1 MTKHTLMRS
10 AASAI
15 ALISATAASAQVTA
29 ADVWADWQASLAL
42 YGQDN
47 LTIGAET
54 MTGDTL
60 TVSGITF
67 GFEEET
73 TKLSGAMGDVTFT
86 ELGDGTVSVGMAP
99 TNPITIGDQDGNVLK
114 MSINQSGLK
123 VIVSGTPEQMNY
135 DVSADQYAFVVDEI
149 TEDGK
154 PIEVDIRVALNDIA
168 GRYVTRTSDMRQIS
182 YDMTA
187 ASLDMIADITPPDTD
202 GDYVTISGKIENI
215 STASEMTLPVTAD
228 LENPMAVFGADVS
241 MVASYAYEKGAYIFD
256 VNAEGTLTSGSASTG
271 AGSLDMKM
279 DGSVLS
285 YDSAVNDLDVA
296 VQGAALPFPIEVS
309 MAQYGIGLDMPMT
322 KTEEPVDFG
331 LRLNLTDLAVNDM
344 IWALADPTNAVP
356 HDPVTI
362 FLDLSGKAKFFI
374 DLFDPEQ
381 AEALSIDEAPGE
393 LTALTLKDLRIKAA
407 GVDVNGSGDFTFD
420 NTDKVTFDGI
430 PRPQGDLTVNIKG
443 ANALIDSLVEIGL
456 LPDDQAMA
464 GRLMLGMFA
473 QVTGDDEL
481 TSNVEINE
489 QGQVIA
495 NGQRVK

>member
-228 LENPMAVFGADVS
+228 LENPMAVFGADVCRWS
-241 MVASYAYEKGAYIFD
+241 RAMPMKKGPIF
-256 VNAEGTLTSGSASTG
+256 LTSMQRARR
-271 AGSLDMKM
+271 LP
-279 DGSVLS
+279 
-285 YDSAVNDLDVA
+285 
-296 VQGAALPFPIEVS
+296 ALP
-309 MAQYGIGLDMPMT
+309 
-322 KTEEPVDFG
+322 
-331 LRLNLTDLAVNDM
+331 
-344 IWALADPTNAVP
+344 
-356 HDPVTI
+356 
-362 FLDLSGKAKFFI
+362 
-374 DLFDPEQ
+374 
-381 AEALSIDEAPGE
+381 AP
-393 LTALTLKDLRIKAA
+393 ARDHWI
-407 GVDVNGSGDFTFD
+407 
-420 NTDKVTFDGI
+420 
-430 PRPQGDLTVNIKG
+430 
-443 ANALIDSLVEIGL
+443 
-456 LPDDQAMA
+456 
-464 GRLMLGMFA
+464 
-473 QVTGDDEL
+473 
-481 TSNVEINE
+481 
-489 QGQVIA
+489 
-495 NGQRVK
+495 

>member
-1 MTKHTLMRS
+1 MTKHIMMRS

-60 TVSGITF
+60 TVSGIIF
-67 GFEEET
+67 GFEEEA
-73 TKLSGAMGDVTFT
+73 TKLTGAMGDVTFT
-86 ELGDGTVSVGMAP
+86 ELGDGTVSVGMAL
-99 TNPITIGDQDGNVLK
+99 TNPITISDQDGNILK
-114 MSINQSGLK
+114 MSVNQSGLK

-154 PIEVDIRVALNDIA
+154 LIEADIRVTLNDIA
-168 GRYVTRTSDMRQIS
+168 GRYVTQTGDTRQIS
-182 YDMTA
+182 SDMTA
-187 ASLDMIADITPPDTD
+187 ASLDMIADITPPDTN

-215 STASEMTLPVTAD
+215 AAASEMALPVTAD
-228 LENPMAVFGADVS
+228 LENPMAMFGADVS

-256 VNAEGTLTSGSASTG
+256 VNAEGTQTSGSASTG
-271 AGSLDMKM
+271 AGSLDAKM

-309 MAQYGIGLDMPMT
+309 MAQYGFGLDMPMT
-322 KTEEPVDFG
+322 KTEEPTDFG

-362 FLDLSGKAKFFI
+362 FLDLSGKAKLFI

-420 NTDKVTFDGI
+420 NTDKVTFDGM

-456 LPDDQAMA
+456 LPDDQAMV
-464 GRLMLGMFA
+464 GRLMMGMFA
-473 QVTGDDEL
+473 KVTGDDEL
-481 TSNVEINE
+481 TSNVEINA